1 MNKSNLIILTKNK
14 NISTIQYGYED
25 FNINV
30 SDKIPSCSEIILNKN
45 FYLIKKDIKTIL
57 GYKLFLIN
65 FFRKRW
71 SLLSEFKRLFIS
83 NTKSPYKFILPTADL
98 NPVYGL
104 QLNSEKKELF
114 KFHTI
119 RIVNQESL
127 KISLIFFYILSFIK
141 RKNYS
146 IKTIIC
152 INTTNLIFIKTIQNL
167 FPKSKIYIRFYD
179 SLNSGYININAFN
192 KLLLYVSNTNI
203 SVETYSLTD
212 SIKYKINYYPNTAS
226 ISNLSKFQNKSLL
239 NNKNSVFFL
248 GSVNSERLK
257 SLIQII
263 KILTKNNVKICFY
276 LFLDKNNDNIIKLNQ
291 LNSNLGYQA
300 ITILKK
306 YINYNE
312 YIKLL
317 SQYNIIIDFY
327 RFNSDEGYS
336 FRIPEAIIL
345 NKKIITNRQ
354 IIKYESFY
362 KPQNILLI
370 EKDQNGNITFEK
382 DNLQIFL
389 STLLPDYTQNDVDL
403 FSSEQY
409 LITHN
414 MN

>member
-25 FNINV
+25 FNISV
-30 SDKIPSCSEIILNKN
+30 SDKIPSCSEILLNKN
-45 FYLIKKDIKTIL
+45 FYLIKKDIKSIL

-71 SLLSEFKRLFIS
+71 SLLSEFKRLFLS
-83 NTKSPYKFILPTADL
+83 TTNSPYKFIFPTADL

-104 QLNSEKKELF
+104 QLSSEKKELF
-114 KFHTI
+114 KFYTI
-119 RIVNQESL
+119 RIVNQEVL
-127 KISLIFFYILSFIK
+127 KISLIFFYILSTFK
-141 RKNYS
+141 RKDYRT
-146 IKTIIC
+146 KTIVC
-152 INTTNLIFIKTIQNL
+152 INTTNLIFIKSLQKF

-179 SLNSGYININAFN
+179 SLDSGYININAFK
-192 KLLLYVSNTNI
+192 KLLQYTFNTNI
-203 SVETYSLTD
+203 SVETYSLID
-212 SIKYKINYYPNTAS
+212 SKKYKINYSPNTVN
-226 ISNLSKFQNKSLL
+226 ISNLNKFQNKYSLS
-239 NNKNSVFFL
+239 NRNSIFFL
-248 GSVNSERLK
+248 GSVNRERLK
-257 SLIQII
+257 SLLQVIN
-263 KILTKNNVKICFY
+263 ILTKNNVKICFY
-276 LFLDKNNDNIIKLNQ
+276 LLLDKTINDIDTINQ
-291 LNSNLGYQA
+291 INTALGYQA
-300 ITILKK
+300 IIILKK
-306 YINYNE
+306 HINYNE

-317 SQYNIIIDFY
+317 SQHNIIIDFY

-362 KPQNILLI
+362 NPQNVLLI
-370 EKDQNGNITFEK
+370 EKDQNGNISFCK

-389 STLLPDYTQNDVDL
+389 STLLPEYTQSDVNL

-409 LITHN
+409 LISHN